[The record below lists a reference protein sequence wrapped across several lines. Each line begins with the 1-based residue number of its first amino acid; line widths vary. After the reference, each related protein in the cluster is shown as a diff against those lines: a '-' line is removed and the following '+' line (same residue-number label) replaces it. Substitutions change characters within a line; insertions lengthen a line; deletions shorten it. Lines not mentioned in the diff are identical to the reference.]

1 MWGNFSKIFR
11 YLLAKEFKN
20 VGGTADHHSQEF
32 IQVKFGTFDEM
43 HACNTIGVLS
53 EAALF

>member
-1 MWGNFSKIFR
+1 MWGSFGQIFR

-32 IQVKFGTFDEM
+32 IQVTFGTFDEM
-43 HACNTIGVLS
+43 HACNTVGVLS